1 MLEVH
6 RPLTAGGQSSNGGS
20 VVSVLGGQVKQKR
33 NALNADANAHGH
45 SSRSHLSSM
54 ESREQISLDPE
65 VRKYDSSWNSCKQEL
80 HRLKRRAQT

>member
-45 SSRSHLSSM
+45 NSRSHLSSM

-65 VRKYDSSWNSCKQEL
+65 VWKYDGSWNSCKQEL
-80 HRLKRRAQT
+80 HQLKRRAQT